1 MALRF
6 LATGETF
13 RSLEFQFRISRAR
26 ISEAAIEV
34 SEAIVKALNNYLN
47 TSLKQNGS
55 KFLES
60 SIKDEIF
67 QTESEL

>member
-1 MALRF
+1 MDLRF